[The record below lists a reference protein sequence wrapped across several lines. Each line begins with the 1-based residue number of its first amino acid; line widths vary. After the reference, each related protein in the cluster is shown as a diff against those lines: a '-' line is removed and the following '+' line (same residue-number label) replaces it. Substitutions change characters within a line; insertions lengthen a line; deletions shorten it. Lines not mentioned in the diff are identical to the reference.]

1 MKKLMFIAVLLT
13 LAGCG
18 DPSAKDS
25 TDKWMLPDGLK
36 DCKIYSLSNGKGSYM
51 QVVRCPNSATTSSY
65 TQGKTSTNITLVED
79 EKQ

>member
-1 MKKLMFIAVLLT
+1 MKKLMIAIVLLT

-36 DCKIYSLSNGKGSYM
+36 DCKIYSLSNGKGGYM
-51 QVVRCPNSATTSSY
+51 RVVRCPNSSTTTSY
-65 TQGKTSTNITLVED
+65 TSGKTLVNTTVLEGSL
-79 EKQ
+79 